1 MFVFVLVLVVPEGV
15 GGSLMLLGLS
25 VVVVVVVR
33 RSVCWSY
40 RSSTIALSVY
50 RLHACLAHLLGDFF
64 RDARRFGAACR
75 HAAKLVYE
83 G

>member
-15 GGSLMLLGLS
+15 GGSLLLLGLS

-40 RSSTIALSVY
+40 RSSTIAFGLSS
-50 RLHACLAHLLGDFF
+50 ACMLGASS
-64 RDARRFGAACR
+64 R
-75 HAAKLVYE
+75 
-83 G
+83 